1 MQEIFV
7 NIYNLILKHK
17 VAFYSS
23 LVVLVLSIL
32 FFASKLEFEESIT
45 SIIPDDERL
54 DDINVVVNSLKTS
67 DQIILNFSLKDST
80 VSKPDSIIQFA
91 ERITEALALD
101 TSYIENI
108 RFKIEED
115 AFLNVYQFFYDNL
128 PLYMSDSDY
137 VNLKSRLT
145 DSEINK
151 TLKKNFKSLIS
162 PTGIATKKFIFQDP
176 FSLTPRAIK
185 RLEDFQLDDNFMVYK
200 SCVFTK
206 DKQNLLVFI
215 DPKFPASETSVNK
228 SLLKLLE
235 NKIAETSTDTDIA
248 TVEYYGGTVVAVEN
262 ANRIKTDII
271 LTVSIAVLFLILLFW
286 RVFKNFRVLILLFVP
301 VVLGAGISLSI
312 MSLIDGKISAIAMGV
327 GAILVGISIDFSL
340 HLFTHYR
347 SSGSVKD
354 TIRHIAEPIL
364 MSSLTTA
371 SAFLCLYIV
380 RSEALQQL
388 GMFAAFSVLAAS
400 IIVLTV
406 IPFFLSG
413 KKINKKN
420 NSKNKTILDKVA
432 AYEFEK
438 NRVLLFV
445 ILGLT
450 ILFGFTSQYLGFNG
464 DISTLNY
471 MSKDLSKA
479 EANIKRISSEA
490 LSAVYVITTANTLNE
505 ALLKTEMQKDLFEK
519 CMDENLISSMSSA
532 ADLLISENEQ
542 ILRINKWNN
551 FWNEINRDSIK
562 EKLIEKGGKYHFK
575 ENAFNKFYSL
585 INKDFKPI
593 ANSDFSTL
601 NKLFLSNYVSH
612 KDSIFSVI
620 SVLKVDMSNK
630 KELFSKFENNNDI
643 VIFDQL
649 YLTNKFFE
657 VLKEDFNKLV
667 FMSMVIVFIILLV
680 FLGRIELALITYT
693 PIALSWLWTIGL
705 MGLFGIKFNIFNII
719 VTTFIFGLGIDYSIF
734 IMRGLLNNYKY
745 GNLSIVPYKMS
756 ILLSGITTLVGIGVL
771 IFAQHPALRSIA
783 LVSIFGIASVII
795 ITYTILPLL
804 FSYLV
809 YIKGK
814 ERPSPVVF
822 LDLLISWG
830 SMAVFIGGALILT
843 ILIPIFYIL
852 PLPKKKKK
860 YYYHY
865 LIHLT
870 SKLVVKANISIKRE
884 HIDKLKFDLS
894 SPKVIIANHQS
905 HLDIVLIL
913 MLNPKIIVLTNEW
926 VWKNPFYGLIIRYA
940 DFYPVYEGID
950 GGYERIK
957 NKVADGYSVL
967 IFPEGTRTSTG
978 GISRFHQG
986 SLAIADYLKLDILP
1000 VIIKGAFECLPKTE
1014 FIMRSGNI
1022 TLKFFDAIKVRPVDI
1037 ENGITYRAQTK
1048 EMTKFFRTEMHKL
1061 KQEDNPTKFYAKQ
1074 LIGKY
1079 TYKGPILEWYLRI
1092 KLRMEGYYKF
1102 FNDVVPLKA
1111 TIVDIGCGYGFLP
1124 YMLRQVSEDRN
1135 IIGIDYDKNK
1145 ISVANNI
1152 ARDDD
1157 KLNFEVKDVANGE
1170 IPAADVYILNDILHY
1185 MPESMQLE
1193 LITKCM
1199 NNMSVNGKII
1209 LRDANADMVE
1219 RTKGTKLTELFST
1232 KIFKFNKTNFDLAF
1246 ISGKK
1251 ITDLVNANN
1260 MEVEV
1265 VDNSKFTSN
1274 LIYIIKNK
1282 I

>member
-7 NIYNLILKHK
+7 NIYNLILKNK
-17 VAFYSS
+17 AAFYSS
-23 LVVLVLSIL
+23 LVALALAIV
-32 FFASKLEFEESIT
+32 FFTSSLEFEESLT
-45 SIIPDDERL
+45 SIIPDDDRL
-54 DDINVVVNSLKTS
+54 EDINVVVNNLKTS

-80 VSKPDSIIQFA
+80 ISKPDSILQFA
-91 ERITEALALD
+91 ERIMLALETD
-101 TSYIENI
+101 TTYIKNI

-128 PLYMSDSDY
+128 PLYLSDSDY
-137 VNLKSRLT
+137 VNLKARL
-145 DSEINK
+145 SANEIDK
-151 TLKKNFKSLIS
+151 TLKKNLKSLIS
-162 PTGIATKKFIFQDP
+162 PTGIATKRFIFQDP
-176 FSLTPRAIK
+176 FSLTPRALK
-185 RLEDFQLDDNFMVYK
+185 RLEDFQLDDNFMIYK

-206 DKQNLLVFI
+206 DKKNLLVFI

-228 SLLKLLE
+228 GLIELLD
-235 NKIAETSTDTDIA
+235 NKIEENSYDSDIA
-248 TVEYYGGTVVAVEN
+248 RLDYYGGTVVAVEN
-262 ANRIKTDII
+262 ANRIKKDII

-286 RVFKNFRVLILLFVP
+286 RVFRNFKILVLLFVP
-301 VVLGAGISLSI
+301 VILGAGISLSI

-340 HLFTHYR
+340 HLFTHFR
-347 SSGSVKD
+347 SSGSVKE

-371 SAFLCLYIV
+371 SAFFCLYIV

-400 IIVLTV
+400 LIVLTV
-406 IPFFLSG
+406 IPFFLSD
-413 KKINKKN
+413 KKIINEN
-420 NSKNKTILDKVA
+420 QPENKTFLDKVA
-432 AYEFEK
+432 SYKFEK
-438 NRVLLFV
+438 NRILLF
-445 ILGLT
+445 IIFGLT
-450 ILFGFTSQYLGFNG
+450 ILFGYTSQFLGFNG

-471 MSKDLSKA
+471 MSKELSKA
-479 EANIKRISSEA
+479 EANIKKISSEA
-490 LSAVYVITTANTLNE
+490 LSAVYVITTANTLDS
-505 ALLKTEMQKDLFEK
+505 ALLKTEMQHDFFQQ
-519 CMDENLISSMSSA
+519 CMDEKLVSSMSSA
-532 ADLLISENEQ
+532 TDLLISKNEQ
-542 ILRINKWNN
+542 IKRISKWNS
-551 FWNEINRDSIK
+551 FWDEVNRDSIK
-562 EKLIEKGGKYHFK
+562 LTLIDRGSKYHFK
-575 ENAFNKFYSL
+575 QKAFSKFYKL

-593 ANSDFSTL
+593 ANSEFATL
-601 NKLFLSNYVSH
+601 NNLFLSNYINH
-612 KDSIFSVI
+612 KDSVFSVI
-620 SVLKVDMSNK
+620 SVLKVDMHNK
-630 KELFSKFENNNDI
+630 EALFSKFDNNDDI
-643 VIFDQL
+643 IIFDKL

-667 FMSMVIVFIILLV
+667 FVSMLIVFIILLL
-680 FLGRIELALITYT
+680 FLGRIELAVITYT

-719 VTTFIFGLGIDYSIF
+719 VTTFVFGLGIDYSIF

-745 GNLSIVPYKMS
+745 GNISIVPYKMS

-771 IFAQHPALRSIA
+771 VFAQHPALKSIA

-809 YIKGK
+809 YIKDK

-822 LDLLISWG
+822 LDIIISWG
-830 SMAVFIGGALILT
+830 SMAIFIGGALVLT
-843 ILIPIFYIL
+843 LLIPIFYII
-852 PLPKKKKK
+852 PLPKKNKKF
-860 YYYHY
+860 YYHY
-865 LIHLT
+865 LIYT
-870 SKLVVKANISIKRE
+870 TCKVVVNLNVSIKRE
-884 HIDKLKFDLS
+884 YIDKVKFDLS
-894 SPKVIIANHQS
+894 TPKVIISNHQS
-905 HLDIVLIL
+905 HLDIALIL
-913 MLNPKIIVLTNEW
+913 MLKPKIIVLTNEW

-978 GISRFHQG
+978 SISRFHQG
-986 SLAIADYLKLDILP
+986 SLAIADYLQLDIIP

-1014 FIMRSGNI
+1014 FIMRSGII
-1022 TLKFFDAIKVRPVDI
+1022 TLKFFDTVKVNPVDI
-1037 ENGITYRAQTK
+1037 ENGITYRHQTK
-1048 EMTKFFRTEMHKL
+1048 EMTKFFRSEMLKL
-1061 KQEDNPTKFYAKQ
+1061 MQEDNPTKFYAKQ

-1079 TYKGPILEWYLRI
+1079 TYKGPVLEWYLRI
-1092 KLRMEGYYKF
+1092 KLRMEGYYEF
-1102 FNDVVPLKA
+1102 FNDVVPLNA

-1124 YMLRQVSEDRN
+1124 YMLRQVSDNR
-1135 IIGIDYDKNK
+1135 IVIGIDYDENK
-1145 ISVANNI
+1145 IAVAKNI
-1152 ARDDD
+1152 ARNDD
-1157 KLNFEVKDVANGE
+1157 KLTFEVKDVANGK
-1170 IPAADVYILNDILHY
+1170 IPAADVYILNDVLHY

-1199 NNMSVNGKII
+1199 NNMSVDGKII
-1209 LRDANADMVE
+1209 IRDADADMIK

-1232 KIFKFNKTNFDLAF
+1232 KLLKFNKTNFDLAF

-1251 ITDLVNANN
+1251 ITNLVNENN
-1260 MEVEV
+1260 MEFEV

-1282 I
+1282 V